1 MREQAKSL
9 HSRQD
14 DSTVANVAQPG
25 KPRLLVIDNDKLH
38 RMIICRAA
46 AQAGYAPAGAAS
58 SDEAAKLLRDAAFDC
73 ITVDMSL
80 GEDAGIEMLRQLWAL
95 GCKAPIIVIGG
106 RDDGG
111 LGETGKVAASLHLN
125 IRETS
130 RKPVNPAVL
139 RNWFEEIRAEREAVA
154 AA

>member
-1 MREQAKSL
+1 MREQANSL

-14 DSTVANVAQPG
+14 DSTLANVSQPG
-25 KPRLLVIDNDKLH
+25 KPRLLVIDTDKLH

-46 AQAGYAPAGAAS
+46 AHAGYAPAGAAS
-58 SDEAAKLLRDAAFDC
+58 YDEAARLLREAAFDC
-73 ITVDMSL
+73 ITLDMSL
-80 GEDAGIEMLRQLWAL
+80 GEDAGIEMLGQLWTL

-106 RDDGG
+106 RDEGG

-125 IRETS
+125 IRKTT
-130 RKPVNPAVL
+130 RKPVNLAVL

-154 AA
+154 DA